1 MKIRKVLST
10 LGIIMV
16 CCIGLTACQSDGSDT
31 PDSQEQPGISAETEG
46 SDSTPVAI
54 QDADPSNNRQV
65 IQQACDFLYNNVT
78 SPTYGTVGGEW
89 TIFDLSRTGYQMED
103 AYVASYI
110 KTVED
115 ALTSTDGVLSDRK
128 YTEYSRPVIA
138 LTLLGEDVTDV
149 AGYDLIDYLTDFNNV
164 SKQGFNGSAWA
175 LIAMDTVGYEFSTDV
190 TYEVNSTR
198 ELLIQD
204 IMDNVIATGGWG
216 FVEDEADLDM
226 TAMAITAL
234 APYAEDEAIAAA
246 IEGGIQYMGQTQ
258 SSDGTYEAYGIST
271 AETCAQVVMALSTV
285 GIDADKDERFI
296 KNGTS
301 LYDALL
307 SYQLEDGS
315 FCHIKGDGTDY
326 LATEQTCYTLI
337 AYDRFLNGQTD
348 LFDFS
353 DIAEE

>member
-1 MKIRKVLST
+1 MKGKFWVGT
-10 LGIIMV
+10 LCLLLFSSICLAG
-16 CCIGLTACQSDGSDT
+16 CGNSLGNGTK
-31 PDSQEQPGISAETEG
+31 
-46 SDSTPVAI
+46 
-54 QDADPSNNRQV
+54 DADPANNSQV
-65 IQQACDFLYNNVT
+65 IQQACDFLYSNVT

-103 AYVASYI
+103 EYVASYI

-190 TYEVNSTR
+190 AYEVNSTR

-204 IMDNVIATGGWG
+204 IMDSEIASGGWG
-216 FVEDEADLDM
+216 FVADEADVDM

-234 APYAEDEAIAAA
+234 APYAEDEVIATA
-246 IEGGIQYMGQTQ
+246 IEKGIQFMSESQ
-258 SSDGTYEAYGIST
+258 SEDGSYEAYDVST
-271 AETCAQVVMALSTV
+271 AETCAQVVMALSTM

-296 KNGTS
+296 KNGIS

-337 AYDRFLNGQTD
+337 AYDRFLNGQTS
-348 LFDFS
+348 LFDYS
-353 DIAEE
+353 DIVVQ

>member
-1 MKIRKVLST
+1 MKTRKVLSI
-10 LGIIMV
+10 LAIMMV
-16 CCIGLTACQSDGSDT
+16 SCMGVTACQSSDSETELAGS
-31 PDSQEQPGISAETEG
+31 ISAETQDAETSG
-46 SDSTPVAI
+46 NSQVI
-54 QDADPSNNRQV
+54 QDADPSNNGQV
-65 IQQACDFLYNNVT
+65 IQQACDFLYKNVT
-78 SPTYGTVGGEW
+78 APTYGTVGGEW
-89 TIFDLSRTGYQMED
+89 TMFDLARSGYEMD
-103 AYVASYI
+103 AAYIDSYV

-115 ALTSTDGVLSDRK
+115 ALISTNGVLSERK

-138 LTLLGEDVTDV
+138 LTLLGVDVMDI

-190 TYEVNSTR
+190 SYEVNSTR
-198 ELLIQD
+198 DLFIQD
-204 IMDNVIATGGWG
+204 IMDNEIATGGWG
-216 FVEDEADLDM
+216 FVADEADVDM

-234 APYAEDEAIAAA
+234 APYAEDEVIATA
-246 IEGGIQYMGQTQ
+246 IEKGIQYMSEVQ
-258 SSDGTYEAYGIST
+258 SEDGSYEAYDVST
-271 AETCAQVVMALSTV
+271 AETCAQVVLALSSM

-296 KNGTS
+296 KNGIS

-337 AYDRFLNGQTD
+337 AYDRFINGQTD

-353 DIAEE
+353 E